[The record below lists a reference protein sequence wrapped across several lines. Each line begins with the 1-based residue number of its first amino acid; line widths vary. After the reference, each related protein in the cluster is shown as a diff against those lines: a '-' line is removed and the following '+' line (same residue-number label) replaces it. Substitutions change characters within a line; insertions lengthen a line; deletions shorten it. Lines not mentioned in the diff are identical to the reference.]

1 MTFKTDEARPK
12 APRAWRFGSPP
23 SARGVLAAVLFAGV
37 FFVGVFYS
45 NFKKR
50 QTLPRHPAQFPAPA
64 KINEE
69 VAAAEAHLKE
79 NPQDIAG
86 LAKLGILHFEKGK
99 EFYID
104 AINELEEARDLGA
117 LDSRIFYCLGIMYQ
131 ETGLYAFA
139 MEEYKRFLRNHPE
152 DKEVRMLLAKL
163 LYQQKRFPEAVEQ
176 YERLKFYFPKDG
188 MIEENLGLSLW
199 GAKSTERAIESFNH
213 LKTFG
218 SEQARR
224 AELYLGQVDYDAGQ
238 YKAALEH
245 LLLSLP
251 KEGEQAVGLPLER
264 VQAALAM
271 TYQKLNKPEEAKQA
285 WEKVM
290 SLVPGDAKAQT
301 ALKELNRRFPPK
313 KQKQTAKK

>member
-1 MTFKTDEARPK
+1 MTSKIEEARHKPLSV
-12 APRAWRFGSPP
+12 WRLGPP
-23 SARGVLAAVLFAGV
+23 QMRGVLAAALFAGV

-45 NFKKR
+45 SFKKR
-50 QTLPRHPAQFPAPA
+50 QAFPRRSAEFPTAPR
-64 KINEE
+64 INEA

-99 EFYID
+99 DFYIE

-131 ETGLYAFA
+131 ETGLYSFA

-163 LYQQKRFPEAVEQ
+163 LYQQKQFPEAIEE
-176 YERLKFYFPKDG
+176 YERLKFYFPKDS
-188 MIEENLGLSLW
+188 MVEENLGLSLW
-199 GAKSTERAIESFNH
+199 GNKNTERAIESFNH

-238 YKAALEH
+238 YQRALDH

-251 KEGEQAVGLPLER
+251 KEGEQAVGLPLDR

-271 TYQKLNKPEEAKQA
+271 TYQKLNKPEDAKLA
-285 WEKVM
+285 WEKVL
-290 SLVPGDAKAQT
+290 SLAPGDVKAQA
-301 ALKELNRRFPPK
+301 ALKELNRKFPPK
-313 KQKQTAKK
+313 KQKPAAKK